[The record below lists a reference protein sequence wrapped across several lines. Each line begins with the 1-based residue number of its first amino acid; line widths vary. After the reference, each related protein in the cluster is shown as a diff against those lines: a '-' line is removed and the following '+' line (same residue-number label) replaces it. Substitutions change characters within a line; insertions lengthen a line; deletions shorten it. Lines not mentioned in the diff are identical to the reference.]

1 MPLIFEFMLLG
12 AGLLALI
19 LVARWLIKRMPGNQP
34 YKYGLGLAIAA
45 VFLLFWM
52 NGAVGI
58 IGSENN
64 DANTWYL
71 AVIGLAIF
79 GGIVVRYRPAG
90 MAWIM
95 GSCAAGMIVIAL
107 VALVLGWGVSGPV
120 WPNDVIMI
128 TLFFVSMFAGSAW
141 LFQQAA
147 GKREHVEE

>member
-19 LVARWLIKRMPGNQP
+19 LVARWLIKQMPGNQP

-58 IGSENN
+58 IGAENN
-64 DANTWYL
+64 DANMWYL
-71 AVIGLAIF
+71 AVIGLAVF
-79 GGIVVRYRPAG
+79 GSIVVRYRSAG

-107 VALVLGWGVSGPV
+107 VALVLGWGFSGPV

-128 TLFFVSMFAGSAW
+128 TIFFVSMFAGSAW

-147 GKREHVEE
+147 GKREQVEE